1 MTDDRDA
8 AFLNRVAAREFASDL
23 EAAGGSFHEN
33 ESISGSTSEESNS
46 SSPSVSDRTPQ
57 TSIPEAG
64 KALPTQDLRSLDQS
78 DPTKVSKAHPSKD
91 PISQVLASSEQSATQ
106 SGPDRRS
113 IPVLSG
119 EVSSTGPKTG
129 PSPSAKETNSEQ
141 PPQRSDRDSQPA
153 PIRADSPGS
162 GSRENSG
169 PKLLD
174 KSLENG
180 PPANKSENLNKPSIP
195 DSSQFNSA
203 GLPKIGD
210 LERSIKRNS
219 DTDNP
224 DSSVG
229 KSGNPGAN
237 SAPPSNDRGVSQVKQ
252 SKNSESES
260 LGIKNVSIPFNRND
274 FQNHQGFKTP
284 DKSGGLEKLEKL
296 EKGDSG
302 LRAGAASEG
311 PISKALRTEMSG
323 EPRRL
328 ESNTD
333 MFLTKET
340 NRFFDKASPKNDKS
354 SSSGSP
360 MVRLELPKEMRGSDG
375 PLGLIMENTK
385 GLRSLVLRAG
395 DVLKTDESKTA
406 AKSETSKSR
415 EKSSDKSSDK
425 SADKPSDKTQNQSP
439 RILGFSVFSDPTQTI
454 RSWQIK
460 LGLAPDTAASTRPES
475 GLKAP
480 NQVKGDT
487 HVGKSQHH
495 ISGVSDSA
503 TGQNRPDS
511 NSASGK
517 TPLETKIDNL
527 IYGIQRSTGQTT
539 DKAPKEAKF
548 PPAKDKNSA
557 DKGNQVGDRTSETA
571 AGSQLV
577 RRQFGVKAVEIV
589 VDRLGQLGD
598 FGNRILFFLNG
609 KIDSKDASAKT
620 PVTKTPVTKTP
631 EIAAP
636 NTPFYPNPPDS
647 KNASAASSEQSSSTK
662 SDTGDKTVIVQDLVR
677 ELFEGLP
684 LKTKP
689 EIKLHLP
696 DGTYGGQQVD
706 RSQKVAPL
714 LNDQSQ
720 ESETLPLQAFSVSGS
735 DSLAVQG
742 QTKAMTPIEPE
753 LNQNESQSGGASDSA
768 VEASDSAVEAR
779 VDSEIDAQS
788 HSQANASEHEFSY
801 LTKEG
806 DTADS
811 VSREILLDQYLAPLL
826 LKLNPN
832 HLLAQD
838 SRQFKPGIHI
848 LLPTPAQITKF
859 REGR

>member
-1 MTDDRDA
+1 MNREDDIDVVNKAVSKESSRT
-8 AFLNRVAAREFASDL
+8 LSSEFEESLEKFSASD
-23 EAAGGSFHEN
+23 AVP
-33 ESISGSTSEESNS
+33 NS
-46 SSPSVSDRTPQ
+46 SKKSNPSVSDRTPQ
-57 TSIPEAG
+57 TSVPETGKVIPA
-64 KALPTQDLRSLDQS
+64 QDLRPLDQS
-78 DPTKVSKAHPSKD
+78 DPAKVSKAQASKD
-91 PISQVLASSEQSATQ
+91 PISQSLASSEQSATQ

-141 PPQRSDRDSQPA
+141 PQQRSDRDSQSA
-153 PIRADSPGS
+153 PFRADSAGS
-162 GSRENSG
+162 DSRENSG

-180 PPANKSENLNKPSIP
+180 PPANRSENLNKPSIP
-195 DSSQFNSA
+195 DSSQFSSA
-203 GLPKIGD
+203 GLPKIRD

-237 SAPPSNDRGVSQVKQ
+237 STPPSNDKGVSQVKQ
-252 SKNSESES
+252 SKIPESES
-260 LGIKNVSIPFNRND
+260 LGVKNVSSPFHRND
-274 FQNHQGFKTP
+274 LQNQAAIKTP
-284 DKSGGLEKLEKL
+284 DKGGRLEKLE
-296 EKGDSG
+296 EKDSG
-302 LRAGAASEG
+302 LRAGAVSEG

-354 SSSGSP
+354 SSAGSP
-360 MVRLELPKEMRGSDG
+360 MVRLELPKEMRGADG

-395 DVLKTDESKTA
+395 DVLKTDESKSA
-406 AKSETSKSR
+406 ARSETSKS
-415 EKSSDKSSDK
+415 SGKSSDK

-454 RSWQIK
+454 RNWQIK
-460 LGLAPDTAASTRPES
+460 LGLGPDTAASTRPES

-487 HVGKSQHH
+487 HVGKSQHP

-511 NSASGK
+511 NSSSGK
-517 TPLETKIDNL
+517 TALETKIDNL
-527 IYGIQRSTGQTT
+527 IYGIQKSTGQTT
-539 DKAPKEAKF
+539 DKAPKEGTF
-548 PPAKDKNSA
+548 SPAKDKNSA

-598 FGNRILFFLNG
+598 FGNRILIFLNG
-609 KIDSKDASAKT
+609 KIDSKDAAA
-620 PVTKTPVTKTP
+620 KTPVTKTP

-753 LNQNESQSGGASDSA
+753 LNQNESHSGGASDTRGGA
-768 VEASDSAVEAR
+768 PDTPVEAR

-826 LKLNPN
+826 LKLNPS

-838 SRQFKPGIHI
+838 SRQFKPGIYI

>member
-1 MTDDRDA
+1 MVD
-8 AFLNRVAAREFASDL
+8 SDL
-23 EAAGGSFHEN
+23 DKANVDNVVDEDALTVISQVSLGRLGTENDSSSKLEATGKSAKQLTGGEFPAKSHVSSARTETSSQ
-33 ESISGSTSEESNS
+33 EVRTSE
-46 SSPSVSDRTPQ
+46 SVEPPRAAKAQ
-57 TSIPEAG
+57 T
-64 KALPTQDLRSLDQS
+64 
-78 DPTKVSKAHPSKD
+78 SKD
-91 PISQVLASSEQSATQ
+91 PISQSLASSEQTATQ

-129 PSPSAKETNSEQ
+129 PTPSAKETNAEQ
-141 PPQRSDRDSQPA
+141 PQKRPDRDSQPA
-153 PIRADSPGS
+153 PIRADSAGS

-180 PPANKSENLNKPSIP
+180 PPANKAENLNKPSIP

-203 GLPKIGD
+203 GLPKIRD

-229 KSGNPGAN
+229 KSGNPAAN
-237 SAPPSNDRGVSQVKQ
+237 STPPSNDKGVSQVKQ
-252 SKNSESES
+252 SKNPEIES
-260 LGIKNVSIPFNRND
+260 LGIKNVSSPFHRND
-274 FQNHQGFKTP
+274 FQNQQGFKTP
-284 DKSGGLEKLEKL
+284 DKGGGLEKL

-302 LRAGAASEG
+302 SRAGAVSEG

-406 AKSETSKSR
+406 ARSETS
-415 EKSSDKSSDK
+415 KSSDKSSDK

-487 HVGKSQHH
+487 HVGKSQHP

-539 DKAPKEAKF
+539 DKAPKEATF

-577 RRQFGVKAVEIV
+577 RRQFGVKAIEIV

-598 FGNRILFFLNG
+598 FGNRILIFLNG
-609 KIDSKDASAKT
+609 KIDSKDASVKNS
-620 PVTKTPVTKTP
+620 VTKTP

-647 KNASAASSEQSSSTK
+647 KNASAASSDQSSSTK
-662 SDTGDKTVIVQDLVR
+662 SDAGDKTVIVQDLVR

-696 DGTYGGQQVD
+696 DGTYGGQKVD
-706 RSQKVAPL
+706 RSHKVAPL

-742 QTKAMTPIEPE
+742 QTKAMTPTEPA
-753 LNQNESQSGGASDSA
+753 LNQNESQSDGASDTP
-768 VEASDSAVEAR
+768 VETK

-826 LKLNPN
+826 LKLNPS

-838 SRQFKPGIHI
+838 SRQFKPGIYI

>member
-1 MTDDRDA
+1 MVEGDDEFVPLNSAYENSA
-8 AFLNRVAAREFASDL
+8 ANVASDSFF
-23 EAAGGSFHEN
+23 ADQGNASKGSPVDSRG
-33 ESISGSTSEESNS
+33 SIQSAF
-46 SSPSVSDRTPQ
+46 SDRTPQ
-57 TSIPEAG
+57 ISIPEAG
-64 KALPTQDLRSLDQS
+64 KALLTQDLRPLDQS
-78 DPTKVSKAHPSKD
+78 DPAKVSTAQPSKD
-91 PISQVLASSEQSATQ
+91 PISQSLASSEQTETQ

-119 EVSSTGPKTG
+119 EVSNASSKTG
-129 PSPSAKETNSEQ
+129 PSPSAKETNAEQ
-141 PPQRSDRDSQPA
+141 PQQRSDRGTQPA
-153 PIRADSPGS
+153 PVRADPAGS

-180 PPANKSENLNKPSIP
+180 SPVSKAENLNKPSILE
-195 DSSQFNSA
+195 SSQFNSA
-203 GLPKIGD
+203 GLPKISD
-210 LERSIKRNS
+210 VERSIKRNS
-219 DTDNP
+219 ETVNP
-224 DSSVG
+224 YSSVG

-237 SAPPSNDRGVSQVKQ
+237 SAPPSEDRGVSQVKQ
-252 SKNSESES
+252 SKNPESES
-260 LGIKNVSIPFNRND
+260 LGIKNVSSPFNRND
-274 FQNHQGFKTP
+274 FQNQQGFKTP
-284 DKSGGLEKLEKL
+284 DKDGGLEKL

-302 LRAGAASEG
+302 VRASAVSEG

-323 EPRRL
+323 DPRRL

-333 MFLTKET
+333 MFFTKET

-360 MVRLELPKEMRGSDG
+360 MVRLELPKEMRGADG

-406 AKSETSKSR
+406 ARSETSKST
-415 EKSSDKSSDK
+415 DKSSDK
-425 SADKPSDKTQNQSP
+425 SADKPSDKTRNQSP
-439 RILGFSVFSDPTQTI
+439 RVLGFSVLSDPTQTI
-454 RSWQIK
+454 RNWQIK
-460 LGLAPDTAASTRPES
+460 LGLGPDTAASTRPES

-487 HVGKSQHH
+487 QVGKGQHP
-495 ISGVSDSA
+495 IAEVSDSA

-511 NSASGK
+511 KSASGK

-527 IYGIQRSTGQTT
+527 IYGIQKSTGQTT
-539 DKAPKEAKF
+539 DKAPKEALF
-548 PPAKDKNSA
+548 SPAKDKNSA
-557 DKGNQVGDRTSETA
+557 DKGNQVGDRAFETA

-577 RRQFGVKAVEIV
+577 MRQFGVKAVEIV
-589 VDRLGQLGD
+589 VDRLGRLGD
-598 FGNRILFFLNG
+598 FGNRILIFLNG
-609 KIDSKDASAKT
+609 KIDSKDASAKNH
-620 PVTKTPVTKTP
+620 VTKTP

-636 NTPFYPNPPDS
+636 NTSFYPNPPDS

-662 SDTGDKTVIVQDLVR
+662 SDTGAKTVIVQDLVR

-714 LNDQSQ
+714 LNNQSQ

-735 DSLAVQG
+735 DSLTGQG
-742 QTKAMTPIEPE
+742 QTKAMTQTEPA
-753 LNQNESQSGGASDSA
+753 LNQNESQSGGASDTL
-768 VEASDSAVEAR
+768 VEPSDSPIETK

-788 HSQANASEHEFSY
+788 QTQVNASENEFSY

-811 VSREILLDQYLAPLL
+811 VSIEILLDQHLAPLL

-838 SRQFKPGIHI
+838 SRQFKPGIYI
-848 LLPTPAQITKF
+848 LLPTPTQITKF